1 MSLSVHLKTQ
11 YEVECW
17 REGVCIWTE
26 QFHNLV
32 TVVGQNKLLDACF
45 KTGESANQWFVG
57 LVNNASFTGYSVNDT
72 MASHAG
78 WLEAANY
85 SQANRPAF
93 VATAPV
99 AGSITNA
106 AAPAVFT
113 ITSTLTVRGA
123 FLIDVHTISGTLG
136 VLYGVGDFTS
146 QRIVLSSD
154 TINATLTIT
163 D

>member
-1 MSLSVHLKTQ
+1 MALSVNLKTQ

-17 REGVCIWTE
+17 RKGRLLWVES
-26 QFHNLV
+26 FHNLV
-32 TVVGQNKLLDACF
+32 TIVGQNKLLDACF

-93 VATAPV
+93 VAAAPV
-99 AGSITNA
+99 AGSITNSA
-106 AAPAVFT
+106 SPAVFT
-113 ITSTLTVRGA
+113 VTSLLTIRGA

-136 VLYGVGDFTS
+136 VLYGVGDFIS
-146 QRIVLSSD
+146 QRIVLPAD
-154 TINATLTIT
+154 TVNATLTIT